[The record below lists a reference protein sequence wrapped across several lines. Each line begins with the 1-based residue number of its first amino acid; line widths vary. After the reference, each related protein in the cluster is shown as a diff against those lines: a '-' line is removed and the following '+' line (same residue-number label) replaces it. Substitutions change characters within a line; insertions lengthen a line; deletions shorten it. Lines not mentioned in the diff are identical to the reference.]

1 MKRTF
6 LLYALAVCCCLP
18 FPVAAQERQY
28 TITETELTQ
37 LERISESLAISKQN
51 QQFQANSLTERL
63 KAQERQAK
71 VLAERLKAQERQAN
85 SLTER
90 LKAQERQAKTLAVS
104 LQEVEQKAKALNSQL
119 QMERASLKDLRTSYD
134 KSEQE
139 AAETIAEK
147 QALID
152 EQKDKLHRRMIT
164 IIILS
169 GIISMVI
176 IAIVVKWF
184 IKGKLSFLRPP

>member
-37 LERISESLAISKQN
+37 LERISESLARD
-51 QQFQANSLTERL
+51 RL
-63 KAQERQAK
+63 NLQ
-71 VLAERLKAQERQAN
+71 LQAN

-90 LKAQERQAKTLAVS
+90 LKAQERQAKTLALS
-104 LQEVEQKAKALNSQL
+104 LQQAEQKAKALNSQL
-119 QMERASLKDLRTSYD
+119 QMERASLKGLRTSYN

-152 EQKDKLHRRMIT
+152 EQKDKLHRRMIV
-164 IIILS
+164 IITLS
-169 GIISMVI
+169 GVLALMIFAM
-176 IAIVVKWF
+176 AAKY
-184 IKGKLSFLRPP
+184 FLKYKFSLFHPP

>member
-37 LERISESLAISKQN
+37 LEIISESLARD
-51 QQFQANSLTERL
+51 RL
-63 KAQERQAK
+63 NLQ
-71 VLAERLKAQERQAN
+71 LQAN

-119 QMERASLKDLRTSYD
+119 QTERASLKDLRTSYN

>member
-37 LERISESLAISKQN
+37 LEIISESLARDRLNLQL
-51 QQFQANSLTERL
+51 QANSLTERL
-63 KAQERQAK
+63 R
-71 VLAERLKAQERQAN
+71 
-85 SLTER
+85 
-90 LKAQERQAKTLAVS
+90 AQERQAKTLAVS

-119 QMERASLKDLRTSYD
+119 QMERASLKDLRTSYN

-139 AAETIAEK
+139 AAATIAEK

-152 EQKDKLHRRMIT
+152 EQKDKLHRRMIAV
-164 IIILS
+164 IILS
-169 GIISMVI
+169 TVLAGFIVF
-176 IAIVVKWF
+176 AIV
-184 IKGKLSFLRPP
+184 KLKRFFPFLP

>member
-6 LLYALAVCCCLP
+6 LLYALAAVCCLCL
-18 FPVAAQERQY
+18 PVAAQERQY

-37 LERISESLAISKQN
+37 LERISENLAISKQN
-51 QQFQANSLTERL
+51 QQLQANSLTERL
-63 KAQERQAK
+63 RAQERQAK
-71 VLAERLKAQERQAN
+71 ALAVSLQQAEQKAN

-90 LKAQERQAKTLAVS
+90 LRAQERQAKTLAVS
-104 LQEVEQKAKALNSQL
+104 LQQAEQKAKALNSQL
-119 QMERASLKDLRTSYD
+119 QMERASLKDLRTSYN

-152 EQKDKLHRRMIT
+152 EQKDKLHRRMIAV
-164 IIILS
+164 IILS
-169 GIISMVI
+169 TVLAGF
-176 IAIVVKWF
+176 IVFALVKLKRF
-184 IKGKLSFLRPP
+184 FPFLP

>member
-37 LERISESLAISKQN
+37 LEIISESLARDRLNLQL
-51 QQFQANSLTERL
+51 QANSLTERL

-71 VLAERLKAQERQAN
+71 VLAERLR
-85 SLTER
+85 
-90 LKAQERQAKTLAVS
+90 AQERQAKTLAVS
-104 LQEVEQKAKALNSQL
+104 LQEVDQKAKALNRQL
-119 QMERASLKDLRTSYD
+119 QMERASLKDLRTSYN

-139 AAETIAEK
+139 AAATIAEK

-152 EQKDKLHRRMIT
+152 EQKDKLHRRMIV
-164 IIILS
+164 IITLS
-169 GIISMVI
+169 GALALMIFAM
-176 IAIVVKWF
+176 AAKY
-184 IKGKLSFLRPP
+184 FLKYKFSIFHPP

>member
-37 LERISESLAISKQN
+37 LEIISESLARD
-51 QQFQANSLTERL
+51 RL
-63 KAQERQAK
+63 NLQ
-71 VLAERLKAQERQAN
+71 LQAN

-104 LQEVEQKAKALNSQL
+104 LQEVEQTAKALNSQL
-119 QMERASLKDLRTSYD
+119 QTERASLKDLRTSYN

-139 AAETIAEK
+139 AAATIAEK

-152 EQKDKLHRRMIT
+152 EQKDKLHRRMIAV
-164 IIILS
+164 IILS
-169 GIISMVI
+169 TVLAGFIVF
-176 IAIVVKWF
+176 AIV
-184 IKGKLSFLRPP
+184 KLKRFFPFLP

>member
-6 LLYALAVCCCLP
+6 LLYALAAVCCLCL
-18 FPVAAQERQY
+18 PVAAQERQY

-37 LERISESLAISKQN
+37 LEIISESLARDRLNLQL
-51 QQFQANSLTERL
+51 QANSLTERL

-71 VLAERLKAQERQAN
+71 VLAERLR
-85 SLTER
+85 
-90 LKAQERQAKTLAVS
+90 AQERQAKTLAVS
-104 LQEVEQKAKALNSQL
+104 LQEVDQKAKALNSQL
-119 QMERASLKDLRTSYD
+119 QMERASLKDLRTSYN

>member
-1 MKRTF
+1 MKRMF
-6 LLYALAVCCCLP
+6 LLFVVSVFCCLL

-37 LERISESLAISKQN
+37 LEIISESLARDRLNLQL
-51 QQFQANSLTERL
+51 QANSLT
-63 KAQERQAK
+63 
-71 VLAERLKAQERQAN
+71 ERLKAQERQAN

-90 LKAQERQAKTLAVS
+90 LRAQERQAKTLAVS
-104 LQEVEQKAKALNSQL
+104 LQEVDQKAKALNSQL
-119 QMERASLKDLRTSYD
+119 QMERASLKGLRTSYN

-152 EQKDKLHRRMIT
+152 EQKDKLHRRMIAV
-164 IIILS
+164 IILS
-169 GIISMVI
+169 TVLAGFIVF
-176 IAIVVKWF
+176 AIV
-184 IKGKLSFLRPP
+184 KLKRFFPFLP

>member
-37 LERISESLAISKQN
+37 LEIISESLARD
-51 QQFQANSLTERL
+51 RL
-63 KAQERQAK
+63 NLQ
-71 VLAERLKAQERQAN
+71 LQAN

-119 QMERASLKDLRTSYD
+119 QTERASLKDLRTSYN

-152 EQKDKLHRRMIT
+152 EQKDKLHRRMIV
-164 IIILS
+164 IITLS
-169 GIISMVI
+169 GALALMIFAM
-176 IAIVVKWF
+176 AAKY
-184 IKGKLSFLRPP
+184 FLKYKFSIFHPP

>member
-37 LERISESLAISKQN
+37 LEIISESLARD
-51 QQFQANSLTERL
+51 RL
-63 KAQERQAK
+63 NLQ
-71 VLAERLKAQERQAN
+71 LQAN

-119 QMERASLKDLRTSYD
+119 QTERASLKDLRTSYN

-152 EQKDKLHRRMIT
+152 EQKDKLHRRMIV
-164 IIILS
+164 IITLS
-169 GIISMVI
+169 GALALMIFAM
-176 IAIVVKWF
+176 AAKY
-184 IKGKLSFLRPP
+184 FLKYKFSLFHPP

>member
-6 LLYALAVCCCLP
+6 LLYVLAVVCCLCL
-18 FPVAAQERQY
+18 PVAAQERQY
-28 TITETELTQ
+28 TITETELIE

-51 QQFQANSLTERL
+51 QQF
-63 KAQERQAK
+63 
-71 VLAERLKAQERQAN
+71 QAN

-119 QMERASLKDLRTSYD
+119 QTERASLKGLRTSYN

-152 EQKDKLHRRMIT
+152 EQKDKLHRRMIV
-164 IIILS
+164 IITLS
-169 GIISMVI
+169 GALALMIFAM
-176 IAIVVKWF
+176 AAKY
-184 IKGKLSFLRPP
+184 FLKYKFSLFHPP

>member
-37 LERISESLAISKQN
+37 LEIISESLARD
-51 QQFQANSLTERL
+51 RL
-63 KAQERQAK
+63 NLQ
-71 VLAERLKAQERQAN
+71 LQAN

-104 LQEVEQKAKALNSQL
+104 LQEVDQKAKALNSQL

-152 EQKDKLHRRMIT
+152 EQKDKLHRRMIV
-164 IIILS
+164 IITLS
-169 GIISMVI
+169 GALALMIFAM
-176 IAIVVKWF
+176 AAKY
-184 IKGKLSFLRPP
+184 FLIYKFSLFHPP

>member
-51 QQFQANSLTERL
+51 QQLQANSLTERL
-63 KAQERQAK
+63 RAQERQAK
-71 VLAERLKAQERQAN
+71 A
-85 SLTER
+85 
-90 LKAQERQAKTLAVS
+90 LAVS
-104 LQEVEQKAKALNSQL
+104 LQQAEQKAKALNSQL
-119 QMERASLKDLRTSYD
+119 QMERASLKDLRTSYN

-152 EQKDKLHRRMIT
+152 EQKDKLHRRMIAV
-164 IIILS
+164 IILS
-169 GIISMVI
+169 TVLAGFIVF
-176 IAIVVKWF
+176 AIV
-184 IKGKLSFLRPP
+184 KLKRFFPFLP

>member
-18 FPVAAQERQY
+18 FPAAAQERQY

-37 LERISESLAISKQN
+37 LERISESLARD
-51 QQFQANSLTERL
+51 RL
-63 KAQERQAK
+63 NLQ
-71 VLAERLKAQERQAN
+71 LQAN

-104 LQEVEQKAKALNSQL
+104 LQQAEQKAKALNSQL
-119 QMERASLKDLRTSYD
+119 QMERASLKGLRTSYN

-152 EQKDKLHRRMIT
+152 EQKDKLHRRMIV
-164 IIILS
+164 IITLS
-169 GIISMVI
+169 GVLALMIFAM
-176 IAIVVKWF
+176 AAKY
-184 IKGKLSFLRPP
+184 FLKYKFSLFHPP

>member
-37 LERISESLAISKQN
+37 LEIISESLARD
-51 QQFQANSLTERL
+51 RL
-63 KAQERQAK
+63 NLQ
-71 VLAERLKAQERQAN
+71 LQAN

-119 QMERASLKDLRTSYD
+119 QTERASLKDLRTSYN

-139 AAETIAEK
+139 AAATIAEK

-152 EQKDKLHRRMIT
+152 EQKDKLHRRMIV
-164 IIILS
+164 IITLS
-169 GIISMVI
+169 GALALMIFAM
-176 IAIVVKWF
+176 AAKY
-184 IKGKLSFLRPP
+184 FLKYKFSIFHPP

>member
-37 LERISESLAISKQN
+37 LERISESLARD
-51 QQFQANSLTERL
+51 RL
-63 KAQERQAK
+63 NLQ
-71 VLAERLKAQERQAN
+71 LQAN

-104 LQEVEQKAKALNSQL
+104 LQQAEQKAKALNSQL
-119 QMERASLKDLRTSYD
+119 QMERASLKGLRTSYN

-152 EQKDKLHRRMIT
+152 EQKDKLHRRMIV
-164 IIILS
+164 IITLS
-169 GIISMVI
+169 GVLALMIFAM
-176 IAIVVKWF
+176 AAKY
-184 IKGKLSFLRPP
+184 FLKYKFSLFHPP

>member
-37 LERISESLAISKQN
+37 LEIISESLARD
-51 QQFQANSLTERL
+51 RL
-63 KAQERQAK
+63 NLQ
-71 VLAERLKAQERQAN
+71 LQAN

-119 QMERASLKDLRTSYD
+119 QTERASLKDLRTSYN

-152 EQKDKLHRRMIT
+152 EQKDTLHRRMIV
-164 IIILS
+164 IITLS
-169 GIISMVI
+169 GALALMIFAM
-176 IAIVVKWF
+176 AAKY
-184 IKGKLSFLRPP
+184 FLKYKFSIFHPP

>member
-37 LERISESLAISKQN
+37 LEIISESLARD
-51 QQFQANSLTERL
+51 RL
-63 KAQERQAK
+63 NLQ
-71 VLAERLKAQERQAN
+71 LQAN

-119 QMERASLKDLRTSYD
+119 QTERASLKDLRTSYN

-139 AAETIAEK
+139 AAATIAEK

-152 EQKDKLHRRMIT
+152 EQKDKLHRRMIV
-164 IIILS
+164 IITLS
-169 GIISMVI
+169 GALALMIFAM
-176 IAIVVKWF
+176 AAKY
-184 IKGKLSFLRPP
+184 FLKYKFSLFHPP

>member
-37 LERISESLAISKQN
+37 LERISESLARD
-51 QQFQANSLTERL
+51 RL
-63 KAQERQAK
+63 NLQ
-71 VLAERLKAQERQAN
+71 LQAN

-104 LQEVEQKAKALNSQL
+104 LQQAEQKAKALNSQL
-119 QMERASLKDLRTSYD
+119 QMERASLKDLRTSYN

-139 AAETIAEK
+139 AAATIAEK

-152 EQKDKLHRRMIT
+152 EQKDKLHRRMIV
-164 IIILS
+164 IITLS
-169 GIISMVI
+169 GALALMIFAM
-176 IAIVVKWF
+176 AAKY
-184 IKGKLSFLRPP
+184 FLKYKFSLFHPP

>member
-37 LERISESLAISKQN
+37 LEIISESLARDRLNLQL
-51 QQFQANSLTERL
+51 QAS
-63 KAQERQAK
+63 
-71 VLAERLKAQERQAN
+71 

-104 LQEVEQKAKALNSQL
+104 LQEVDQKAKALNSQL

-152 EQKDKLHRRMIT
+152 EQKDKLHRRMIV
-164 IIILS
+164 IITLS
-169 GIISMVI
+169 GALALMIFAM
-176 IAIVVKWF
+176 AAKY
-184 IKGKLSFLRPP
+184 FLKYKFL

>member
-37 LERISESLAISKQN
+37 LEIISESLARD
-51 QQFQANSLTERL
+51 RL
-63 KAQERQAK
+63 NLQ
-71 VLAERLKAQERQAN
+71 LQAN

-119 QMERASLKDLRTSYD
+119 QMERASLKGLRTSYN

-152 EQKDKLHRRMIT
+152 EQKDKLHRRMIV
-164 IIILS
+164 IITLS
-169 GIISMVI
+169 GALALMIFAM
-176 IAIVVKWF
+176 AAKY
-184 IKGKLSFLRPP
+184 FLKYKFSIFHPP

>member
-6 LLYALAVCCCLP
+6 LLYALAVVCCLCL
-18 FPVAAQERQY
+18 PVAAPGQEY
-28 TITETELTQ
+28 AITETELMQ

-63 KAQERQAK
+63 KAQERQTK
-71 VLAERLKAQERQAN
+71 T
-85 SLTER
+85 LTER
-90 LKAQERQAKTLAVS
+90 LRAQERQAKTLAVS
-104 LQEVEQKAKALNSQL
+104 LQQAKQKANVLRSQL
-119 QMERASLKDLRTSYD
+119 QTERAILKDLRTSYN

-152 EQKDKLHRRMIT
+152 EQKDKLHRRMIV
-164 IIILS
+164 IITLS
-169 GIISMVI
+169 GALALMIFAM
-176 IAIVVKWF
+176 AAKY
-184 IKGKLSFLRPP
+184 FLKYKFL